1 MVLVLAWNVPIRKH
15 FLYNRRRAMIPR
27 KLTLALTSTPSS
39 YQRVLY
45 HSTIIFAF
53 VEFCI
58 TNGESERH
66 VAPSI
71 PEVFRAFI
79 SDRETNEKC
88 PQQRK
93 NVYMPV
99 L

>member
-1 MVLVLAWNVPIRKH
+1 
-15 FLYNRRRAMIPR
+15 MIAR
-27 KLTLALTSTPSS
+27 KLTVALKSTPSS

-45 HSTIIFAF
+45 HSIVILMF
-53 VEFCI
+53 VEFRI
-58 TNGESERH
+58 KIGESERH
-66 VAPSI
+66 IAPSI

-79 SDRETNEKC
+79 SNRETSEKC
-88 PQQRK
+88 SQQRK